1 VSTETP
7 LLRIE
12 QLRRSYGGVSA
23 VSGATFDVAERSM
36 TALIGP
42 NGAGKTT
49 VFDLISGFVRP
60 DDGAV
65 TFSGRRISG
74 RSPEHIARRGL
85 IRTFQLT
92 RLFRAM
98 SVLENL
104 LVAGQ
109 NHPGESLGRM
119 FLRPLSARRRE
130 RELRHRA
137 GALLERFG
145 LEDDRNRLAGSLS
158 GGQSKLLELARV
170 LMAEPRMVL
179 LDEPFAGI
187 NPTLTNKL
195 LQQIE
200 ETRRQGVTVL
210 FIEHDLDVVMT
221 HAQHVIV
228 MANGAVIAA
237 GPPDAVRRDERVLD
251 AYLGMTATGAGE

>member
-1 VSTETP
+1 
-7 LLRIE
+7 
-12 QLRRSYGGVSA
+12 
-23 VSGATFDVAERSM
+23 M

-49 VFDLISGFVRP
+49 AFDLISGFVRP
-60 DDGAV
+60 DGGAI
-65 TFSGRRISG
+65 TFSGRRING

-85 IRTFQLT
+85 VRTFQLT

-98 SVLENL
+98 SVVDNL

-109 NHPGESLGRM
+109 QHPGENLWRM
-119 FLRPLSARRRE
+119 LLRPLATRRRE
-130 RELRHRA
+130 RELRRRA
-137 GALLERFG
+137 GELMERFE
-145 LEDDRNRLAGSLS
+145 LEQHRDQLAGSLS
-158 GGQSKLLELARV
+158 GGQGKLLELARV

-179 LDEPFAGI
+179 LDEPFAGV

-195 LQQIE
+195 LGQIE
-200 ETRRQGVTVL
+200 EMRAAGVTVL

-221 HAQHVIV
+221 HAQRVIV

-237 GPPDAVRRDERVLD
+237 GPPDAIRRDQRVLD
-251 AYLGMTATGAGE
+251 AYLGTALDAGAE

>member
-1 VSTETP
+1 MNVETP

-23 VSGATFDVAERSM
+23 VSGATFDVAEGSM

-60 DDGAV
+60 DGGAV
-65 TFSGRRISG
+65 TFSGRRVTG

-98 SVLENL
+98 TVLENL

-109 NHPGESLGRM
+109 SHPGEGLGRM
-119 FLRPLSARRRE
+119 FLRPVSAGRRE
-130 RELRHRA
+130 RELRRRA

-145 LEDDRNRLAGSLS
+145 LEGDRDRLAGSLS

-170 LMAEPRMVL
+170 LMAEPKMVL

-187 NPTLTNKL
+187 NPTLTNSL
-195 LQQIE
+195 LAQIE

-251 AYLGMTATGAGE
+251 AYLGMTEAGAAE